1 MQNHYRNSPR
11 KGKKMLTWV
20 ERGQHLGN
28 FLGLG
33 KGLAN
38 FGVVVSRYMV
48 KIYENEILRAC
59 VRDAEVAR
67 SNRVA
72 PIDVSVVGRR
82 S

>member
-1 MQNHYRNSPR
+1 MRNPRQNPHP

-20 ERGQHLGN
+20 ECGQHLGN

-38 FGVVVSRYMV
+38 FDVAVSLYLAKTYGNKKSRS
-48 KIYENEILRAC
+48 C

-72 PIDVSVVGRR
+72 PIRVLP
-82 S
+82 